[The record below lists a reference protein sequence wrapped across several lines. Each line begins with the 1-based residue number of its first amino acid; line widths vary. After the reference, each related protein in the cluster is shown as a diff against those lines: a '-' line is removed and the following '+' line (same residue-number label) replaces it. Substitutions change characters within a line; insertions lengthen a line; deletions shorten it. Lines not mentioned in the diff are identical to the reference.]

1 MKKQPVIQCVVL
13 LVIVAAFACVG
24 YGLEGHFRALYP
36 MDREDAAAST
46 FYVAIY
52 VIENAYAL
60 LVMGLAA
67 AGLWRIFG
75 RSDH

>member
-1 MKKQPVIQCVVL
+1 M
-13 LVIVAAFACVG
+13 
-24 YGLEGHFRALYP
+24 YP

-46 FYVAIY
+46 FYVAVY

-60 LVMGLAA
+60 LAMGLAA
-67 AGLWRIFG
+67 AGLWRICG